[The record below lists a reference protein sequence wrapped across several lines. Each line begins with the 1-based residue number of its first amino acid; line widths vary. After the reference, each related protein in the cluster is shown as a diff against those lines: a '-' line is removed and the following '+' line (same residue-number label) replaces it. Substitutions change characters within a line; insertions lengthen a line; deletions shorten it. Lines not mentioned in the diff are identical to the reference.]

1 MYQVYRLEYRRWH
14 LLYLVPTVKVV
25 KEMATP
31 KNWEI
36 GLEVRETGHAMD
48 WFFIPVYCLLNN
60 SILLISVRWCDSPSP
75 GRVSSE
81 FRDCID
87 YERYL
92 LRDERYWK
100 PWTNTAN
107 KSIKFASPPKCKYK
121 KWFYGAGWCQA
132 PGFSGGGLGLMRQ
145 TQQAVLLVTL
155 LIKGTDC

>member
-1 MYQVYRLEYRRWH
+1 
-14 LLYLVPTVKVV
+14 
-25 KEMATP
+25 MASFVSCTNGKGSQRNGNP
-31 KNWEI
+31 KDLRNRI
-36 GLEVRETGHAMD
+36 GSERD
-48 WFFIPVYCLLNN
+48 WTCDGLVYCLLNN
-60 SILLISVRWCDSPSP
+60 SILLISVRWCDPPSP